1 MQIRERD
8 KPRREIDA
16 SVAEGSMTPE
26 EGERLLNAGKA
37 PGKTGRCGSI
47 ARSAVLDHPPR
58 VSMTRRSSS
67 R

>member
-1 MQIRERD
+1 
-8 KPRREIDA
+8 
-16 SVAEGSMTPE
+16 MTPE